1 MRLYRLGNVKSPLL
15 VGLAGADVVHRAATE
30 REGDARDLV
39 DLQRRAEHHAVHG
52 HREDDQPKKDDGA
65 RSCVKLQG
73 TYGPAVSEPTILFKF
88 QKVPRV
94 EMRAQYLDSPA
105 GDDDAVSADIEVL
118 HEDYPLQ
125 RDHQRSAGARRDHRN
140 LFWVKFNL

>member
-15 VGLAGADVVHRAATE
+15 VGLAGADVVHCAAAE

-73 TYGPAVSEPTILFKF
+73 TFGPAVSEPTILLKYQKF
-88 QKVPRV
+88 RNRGCV
-94 EMRAQYLDSPA
+94 
-105 GDDDAVSADIEVL
+105 GT
-118 HEDYPLQ
+118 DYPFQIPKILIMF
-125 RDHQRSAGARRDHRN
+125 RIP
-140 LFWVKFNL
+140 